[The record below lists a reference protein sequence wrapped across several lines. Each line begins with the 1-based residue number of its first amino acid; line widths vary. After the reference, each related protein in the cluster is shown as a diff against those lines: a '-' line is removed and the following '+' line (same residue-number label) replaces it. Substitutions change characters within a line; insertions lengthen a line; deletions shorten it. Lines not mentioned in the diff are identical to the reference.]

1 MDQSCRDECTKS
13 TFDYAVGVSG
23 ALTEFLNV
31 RETARRLDVH
41 ENTVRNWARS
51 GVLPDARVPG
61 SRFHR
66 FRTEDVERLLSQRG
80 AAVPSLQ
87 SERRTVNP
95 ELVSASQLVQ
105 WPTTRARDAQE
116 RFPEL
121 IRRLLVET
129 PGISSI
135 SVRSGD
141 GVALPGYDGLAEAER
156 TAYLPGGYL
165 AFEFGVDKN
174 PAQKATADYEN
185 RAAQGQTDKT
195 FVFITP
201 RRWGGKEAW
210 AEERRKQKIFA
221 DVCVLDA
228 DDIEG
233 WLKTSPAAH
242 YWISEHLG
250 LRPRDVQTLEDWW
263 DRFSASTSPALP
275 AALFAAGRDTQSEQ
289 LLTQLAGAPTLTVI
303 ESEWRQDCLAFV
315 YARTHDAEGQPAA
328 DGQPIIVVSA
338 SEIWN
343 RILEQP
349 GQAILIPLFDDA
361 SVSQALDRGHHVIS
375 VVDRATASR
384 RGVDIQL
391 PRADRPL
398 AAEAFQSV
406 DVEFRTAD
414 RLATLARRS
423 LPALAR
429 HLSRNPRFQRPDWAT
444 GADAALLAPLVLV
457 GTWTTADQDTAAVE
471 RLTGLNWGVIE
482 ESALRLSRTADPVL
496 RKVGSTWMFASP
508 EEAFLLLRDAVSQ
521 RSIERWTGEVK
532 NVLLEP
538 NPLLSLAPGERFAAQ
553 FRTPGERCSATM
565 RRGLAQGLALLGA
578 MGLDTRLDD
587 GSSLADVAARVV
599 RDLLRTA
606 NNDTSGRSWE
616 LVGRQLSFLAEA
628 APNEFLEAV
637 DDGLRGSDPVVL
649 KLFQE
654 DQESSLTIGPS
665 SPHPDL
671 LWAIETV
678 TWSEQYLLD
687 GVRVLARLTE
697 LEPGGKSGNRPASS
711 LAAILCGWVRN
722 TGAPL
727 ATRLQALDVAF
738 GVSDDVGWKLVFE
751 LWPSKHGWVMPPAAP
766 HIRDDWRPTSSSLP
780 MSEWSAFA
788 QGLIDRAIE
797 HAGTSPRRLRK
808 LVSGLTS
815 IAPTDRDRVLTY
827 LEDVSRDDVLDHDAR
842 LELWDK
848 VQTVVARHERFATA
862 DWAMPAEVL
871 DRLKTLAAALEPSS
885 DPQRFAYLF
894 DWHPDLPGYQQ
905 ADFEVYSARLSEV
918 RSEALRVILE
928 MPDWDVQVANL
939 AKRTKVPG
947 QLGWALAAQGDIDP
961 ATIVSW
967 LKEREGALREAAL
980 NYARNRMYLGG
991 PEWLL
996 TFLQLPDLSGEA
1008 RQAVIRQVP
1017 PQASYWQALRD
1028 SPDPTDVE
1036 TYWTT
1041 APMEVV
1047 ELPDA
1052 RDAIDAL
1059 VRHGRAWSAIAV
1071 ASYALDMA
1079 ERESENGADVLRGI
1093 DLIALLSAALKQA
1106 PMDGE
1111 IGQMTGYYLGEILD
1125 YLTSTDTPREGIA
1138 GFEFAYYRLL
1148 EHHREPVVLNQA
1160 LATQPEL
1167 FVDLVKRV
1175 YRGKHEPRRKRAES
1189 DEDHATQAWWVLH
1202 GWVGFP
1208 GRRDDGTL
1216 DAVVMRKWVVAA
1228 RLLLSDSDRADIGD
1242 ELIGQALA
1250 HSPSGDD
1257 GTWPAEPVR
1266 DMLEAIGSRELENG
1280 LVIGRLNSRG
1290 VTWRGVYDGGDQER
1304 TLAATYRSGSNST
1317 KATWPRTSRVLRA
1330 IAESYERDAT
1340 REDLKAELD
1349 ADQI

>member
-1 MDQSCRDECTKS
+1 
-13 TFDYAVGVSG
+13 VNG
-23 ALTEFLNV
+23 ASSEFLNV
-31 RETARRLDVH
+31 RETARRLAVH

-66 FRTEDVERLLSQRG
+66 FRAEDVERLLAQRG
-80 AAVPSLQ
+80 ATVPSLQ

-95 ELVSASQLVQ
+95 ELVGASQLVQ

-141 GVALPGYDGLAEAER
+141 GVALPGYDGLAEGEK
-156 TAYLPGGYL
+156 TAFLPGGHL
-165 AFEFGVDKN
+165 AFEFGVNKN
-174 PAQKATADYEN
+174 PAQKATTVYND

-210 AEERRKQKIFA
+210 AEERRRQKIFA
-221 DVCVLDA
+221 DVRVLDA
-228 DDIEG
+228 DDLEG
-233 WLKTSPAAH
+233 WLKVSPAAR

-263 DRFSASTSPALP
+263 ARFNTSTSPALP
-275 AALFAAGRDTQSEQ
+275 SALFAAGRAAQSEQ
-289 LLTQLAGAPTLTVI
+289 LLMRLAGAPTLTVI
-303 ESEWRQDCLAFV
+303 ESEWRQDCLAFL
-315 YARTHDAEGQPAA
+315 YASTHDGEGQPS
-328 DGQPIIVVSA
+328 GEGRSIIVVSA
-338 SEIWN
+338 REVWN

-361 SVSQALDRGHHVIS
+361 DVSHALDRGHHVIS

-406 DVEFRTAD
+406 GVEFRTAD
-414 RLATLARRS
+414 RLAALARRS

-457 GTWTTADQDTAAVE
+457 GAWTTSDHDTAAIE
-471 RLTGLNWGVIE
+471 RLTGRTWDVIE
-482 ESALRLSRTADPVL
+482 ETALRLSRTTDPVL
-496 RKVGSTWMFASP
+496 RKVGDTWMFASP
-508 EEAFLLLRDAVSQ
+508 EEAFLLLRNSVSQ
-521 RSIERWTGEVK
+521 RAIERWSSEAK
-532 NVLLEP
+532 NALLAP
-538 NPLLSLAPGERFAAQ
+538 SPLLGLTPEERFTAQ
-553 FRTPGERCSATM
+553 LRTSDERCSATM
-565 RRGLAQGLALLGA
+565 RRGLAQGLALMGA

-587 GSSLADVAARVV
+587 GSPLSDMAAHLV

-606 NNDTSGRSWE
+606 NEDPTGRGWE
-616 LVGRQLSFLAEA
+616 LIGRQLPLLAEA
-628 APNEFLEAV
+628 APDEFLEAV
-637 DDGLRGSDPVVL
+637 DEGLAGSDPVVL
-649 KLFQE
+649 KLFQDE
-654 DQESSLTIGPS
+654 QESSLSLGPS

-697 LEPGGKSGNRPASS
+697 LEPGGKSGNRPANS

-722 TGAPL
+722 TSAPL
-727 ATRLQALDVAF
+727 ETRLQAVDVTF
-738 GVSDDVGWKLVFE
+738 EVSDDVGWQLIFD
-751 LWPSKHGWVMPPAAP
+751 LWPSTHGWVMPPATP
-766 HIRDDWRPTSSSLP
+766 HFRDDWRPTTSSLP
-780 MSEWSAFA
+780 MTEWAAFA
-788 QGLIDRAIE
+788 EGLVDRAIE
-797 HAGTSPRRLRK
+797 HAGTDARRLRR
-808 LVSGLTS
+808 LVSGLQNV
-815 IAPTDRDRVLTY
+815 APTDRDRILTY
-827 LEDVSRDDVLDHDAR
+827 LEGVSREDALDDDTR

-848 VQTVVARHERFATA
+848 VQSVVARHERFSTA
-862 DWAMPAEVL
+862 DWALPPEAL
-871 DRLKTLAAALEPSS
+871 DRLKTLAAALEPRS

-894 DWHPDLPGYQQ
+894 DWSPDLHGYQQ
-905 ADFEVYSARLSEV
+905 TDVEAYSARLTEL
-918 RSEALRVILE
+918 RAGALRQILD
-928 MPDWDVQVANL
+928 MPDWDVQLANL
-939 AKRTKVPG
+939 AKRAKVPG
-947 QLGWALAAQGDIDP
+947 QLGYALATEGDIDP
-961 ATIVSW
+961 ATVVSW
-967 LKEREGALREAAL
+967 LRQGEGAVFEAAL
-980 NYARNRMYLGG
+980 NYTRSRMWLAG

-996 TFLQLPDLSGEA
+996 AFLQIPDLSGDA
-1008 RQAVIRQVP
+1008 RRAVLCQVP
-1017 PQASYWQALRD
+1017 ARATYWQALGE
-1028 SPDPTDVE
+1028 SSDPTDLN

-1052 RDAIDAL
+1052 REAIDEL
-1059 VRHGRAWSAIAV
+1059 VRRGRAWSAIAV
-1071 ASYALDMA
+1071 ASHALDMA
-1079 ERESENGADVLRGI
+1079 ERESENGADVLEGI
-1093 DLIALLSAALKQA
+1093 DVIAVLSAALKQA
-1106 PMDGE
+1106 PLDGE
-1111 IGQMTGYYLGEILD
+1111 IGQMTGYYLGQILD
-1125 YLTSTDTPREGIA
+1125 YLTASDAPRDKIA

-1148 EHHREPVVLNQA
+1148 EYHRDPVVLNQA
-1160 LATQPEL
+1160 LATEPDL

-1175 YRGKHEPRRKRAES
+1175 YRGKNEPRRNRDAE
-1189 DEDHATQAWWVLH
+1189 DQDHATQAWWVLH

-1216 DAVVMRKWVVAA
+1216 DEEIMRTWVVTA

-1242 ELIGQALA
+1242 ELIGQAFA
-1250 HSPSGDD
+1250 HSPAGRD
-1257 GTWPAEPVR
+1257 GVWPAEPVR
-1266 DMLEAIGSRELENG
+1266 DMVEAIGSRELENG

-1290 VTWRGVYDGGDQER
+1290 VTSRGVYDGGEQER
-1304 TLAATYRSGSNST
+1304 TLAAKYRSGSNST
-1317 KATWPRTSRVLRA
+1317 KVTWPRTSRVLRA
-1330 IAESYERDAT
+1330 IAEFYERDAK
-1340 REDLKAELD
+1340 REDLEAELD
-1349 ADQI
+1349 ADRP

>member
-1 MDQSCRDECTKS
+1 M
-13 TFDYAVGVSG
+13 SG
-23 ALTEFLNV
+23 APAGFLNV

-51 GVLPDARVPG
+51 GALPDARVPG

-66 FRTEDVERLLSQRG
+66 FRSEDVDRLLSQRG

-95 ELVSASQLVQ
+95 ELVIASQLVQ
-105 WPTTRARDAQE
+105 WPTARARDAQE

-129 PGISSI
+129 PGISNI

-141 GVALPGYDGLAEAER
+141 GVALPGYDGLAEAEK

-210 AEERRKQKIFA
+210 VEERREQKIFA
-221 DVCVLDA
+221 KVCVLDA
-228 DDIEG
+228 DDLEG
-233 WLKTSPAAH
+233 WLKASPAAH

-250 LRPRDVQTLEDWW
+250 LRPREVQTLEGWW
-263 DRFSASTSPALP
+263 DRFSASTSPTLP
-275 AALFAAGRDTQSEQ
+275 AALFAAGRDAQSERLLNQ
-289 LLTQLAGAPTLTVI
+289 LSGAPTLTVI
-303 ESEWRQDCLAFV
+303 ESEWRQDCLGFI
-315 YARTHDAEGQPAA
+315 YASTHDAEGQPSA
-328 DGQPIIVVSA
+328 DGQSIIVVSA
-338 SEIWN
+338 IETWN

-349 GQAILIPLFDDA
+349 GQAILIPLFNDA
-361 SVSQALDRGHHVIS
+361 SISQALDQGHHVIS
-375 VVDRATASR
+375 VVDRANVSR

-398 AAEAFQSV
+398 AAEAFLSV

-414 RLATLARRS
+414 RLAALARRS

-429 HLSRNPRFQRPDWAT
+429 HLSRDPRFQRPHWAT

-457 GTWTTADQDTAAVE
+457 GTWTTADQDTAAME
-471 RLTGLNWGVIE
+471 RLTGLNWGAIE
-482 ESALRLSRTADPVL
+482 ESALRLSRTTDPVL
-496 RKVGSTWMFASP
+496 RKVGNTWMFASP
-508 EEAFLLLRDAVSQ
+508 EEAFLLLRDSVTQ
-521 RSIERWTGEVK
+521 RSINRWSSEVK

-538 NPLLSLAPGERFAAQ
+538 NPFLGLNAEARFAAEL
-553 FRTPGERCSATM
+553 RPPEERCSATM

-587 GSSLADVAARVV
+587 GSSLTDVAARVV

-606 NNDTSGRSWE
+606 NNDKTGRSWE
-616 LVGRQLSFLAEA
+616 LLGRQLSYLAEA
-628 APNEFLEAV
+628 APNEFLDAV
-637 DDGLRGSDPVVL
+637 DEGLNGSDRVVL
-649 KLFQE
+649 TLFQE
-654 DQESSLTIGPS
+654 DQQSLMSIGPS

-678 TWSEQYLLD
+678 TWSEQYLLE

-697 LEPGGKSGNRPASS
+697 LEPGGKSGNRPANS

-722 TGAPL
+722 TGAAL
-727 ATRLQALDVAF
+727 ETRLQALDVAF
-738 GVSDDVGWKLVFE
+738 EVSDDVGWKLLFE
-751 LWPSKHGWVMPPAAP
+751 LWPSTHGWVMPPAAP

-788 QGLIDRAIE
+788 QGLIDRAIK
-797 HAGTSPRRLRK
+797 HAGTDPRRLRK
-808 LVSGLTS
+808 LVSGLTG
-815 IAPTDRDRVLTY
+815 IAPTDRDRVLKY
-827 LEDVSRDDVLDHDAR
+827 LEYISRDGMLDHDTR

-848 VQTVVARHERFATA
+848 LQAVTARHERYATA
-862 DWAMPAEVL
+862 DWAMPPKVV
-871 DRLKTLAAALEPSS
+871 DRLRRLAVTLEPSS
-885 DPQRFAYLF
+885 DPQRFSYLF
-894 DWHPDLPGYQQ
+894 DWHPDLPGFQQ
-905 ADFEVYSARLSEV
+905 TDFEAYSARLRDL
-918 RSEALRVILE
+918 RSEALQAILG
-928 MPDWDVQVANL
+928 MPDWDVHVANL

-947 QLGWALAAQGDIDP
+947 QVGWALAAEGDIDP
-961 ATIVSW
+961 ATVVSW
-967 LKEREGALREAAL
+967 LKEREGALHEAAI

-996 TFLQLPDLSGEA
+996 TFLQLPDLSGDA
-1008 RQAVIRQVP
+1008 RLAVLRQVP
-1017 PQASYWQALRD
+1017 CRASYWQALQD
-1028 SPDPTDVE
+1028 SPDPTDVK

-1041 APMEVV
+1041 APMDVV

-1052 RDAIDAL
+1052 RDAINAL
-1059 VRHGRAWSAIAV
+1059 VHHGRAWSAIAV

-1079 ERESENGADVLRGI
+1079 DREPENATDKLRGI
-1093 DLIALLSAALKQA
+1093 DLIALLDAALKQA
-1106 PMDGE
+1106 PMEDE
-1111 IGQMTGYYLGEILD
+1111 IGPMTGYYLGEILD
-1125 YLTSTDTPREGIA
+1125 HLASTDAPREGIA

-1148 EHHREPVVLNQA
+1148 EHHREPVVLNQE
-1160 LATQPEL
+1160 LATEPEL
-1167 FVDLVKRV
+1167 FVDLVKRA
-1175 YRGKHEPRRKRAES
+1175 YRGKNEPRRKRAES

-1208 GRRDDGTL
+1208 GRLDDLTL
-1216 DAVVMRKWVVAA
+1216 DADAMRKWVVAA

-1242 ELIGQALA
+1242 ELIGQAFA
-1250 HSPSGDD
+1250 HSPAGHD
-1257 GTWPAEPVR
+1257 GTWPAEPIR
-1266 DMLEAIGSRELENG
+1266 DMLEDIGSRELENG

-1290 VTWRGVYDGGDQER
+1290 VTSRGVYEGGNQER
-1304 TLAATYRSGSNST
+1304 TLAAIYRSGSNST
-1317 KATWPRTSRVLRA
+1317 KATWPRTSRALRA
-1330 IAESYERDAT
+1330 IAESYERDAN

-1349 ADQI
+1349 ADQL

>member
-1 MDQSCRDECTKS
+1 MN
-13 TFDYAVGVSG
+13 G
-23 ALTEFLNV
+23 ASAEFLNV
-31 RETARRLDVH
+31 RETARRLAVH
-41 ENTVRNWARS
+41 ENTVRNWTRS

-61 SRFHR
+61 SRYHR
-66 FRTEDVERLLSQRG
+66 FRVEDVERLLAQRG
-80 AAVPSLQ
+80 ATVPSLQ

-141 GVALPGYDGLAEAER
+141 GVALPGYDGLAEAEK
-156 TAYLPGGYL
+156 TAFLPGGHL
-165 AFEFGVDKN
+165 AFEFGVNKN
-174 PAQKATADYEN
+174 PAQKATTVYND

-210 AEERRKQKIFA
+210 AEERREQKIFA
-221 DVCVLDA
+221 YVCVLDA
-228 DDIEG
+228 DDLEG
-233 WLKTSPAAH
+233 WLKASPAAR

-275 AALFAAGRDTQSEQ
+275 PALFVAGRAAQSEH
-289 LLTQLAGAPTLTVI
+289 LLMQLAGAPTLTVI

-315 YARTHDAEGQPAA
+315 YASTHDAEGQPS
-328 DGQPIIVVSA
+328 GEGRSIIVVSA
-338 SEIWN
+338 KEVWN

-361 SVSQALDRGHHVIS
+361 SVSHALDRGHHVIS

-406 DVEFRTAD
+406 GVEFRAAD
-414 RLATLARRS
+414 RLAALARRS

-429 HLSRNPRFQRPDWAT
+429 HLSRNLRFQRPDWAT
-444 GADAALLAPLVLV
+444 GTEAALLAPLVLA
-457 GTWTTADQDTAAVE
+457 GTWTTADQDTAAIE
-471 RLTGLNWGVIE
+471 RLTGRTWEVIE
-482 ESALRLSRTADPVL
+482 ETALRLSRTTDPVL
-496 RKVGSTWMFASP
+496 RKVGDTWMFASP
-508 EEAFLLLRDAVSQ
+508 EEAFLLLRDSVFQ
-521 RSIERWTGEVK
+521 RAIERWSSEVK
-532 NVLLEP
+532 NALLAP
-538 NPLLSLAPGERFAAQ
+538 NPLLGLTPEERFTAR
-553 FRTPGERCSATM
+553 FRTPEERCSATM
-565 RRGLAQGLALLGA
+565 RRGLAQGLALMGA
-578 MGLDTRLDD
+578 MGLDTQLDD
-587 GSSLADVAARVV
+587 GSTLSDVASRVV
-599 RDLLRTA
+599 RDLLRIA
-606 NNDTSGRSWE
+606 NNDPTGRCWE
-616 LVGRQLSFLAEA
+616 LIGRQLSLLAEA
-628 APNEFLEAV
+628 APDEFLEAV
-637 DDGLRGSDPVVL
+637 DEGLTGSDPVVL

-654 DQESSLTIGPS
+654 DQASSLSLGSS

-687 GVRVLARLTE
+687 GVRVLARLNE
-697 LEPGGKSGNRPASS
+697 LKPGGKSGNRPASS

-722 TGAPL
+722 TAAPL
-727 ATRLQALDVAF
+727 ETRLQALDVTF
-738 GVSDDVGWKLVFE
+738 GVSDEIGWRLIFD
-751 LWPSKHGWVMPPAAP
+751 LWPSTHGWVMPPAAP
-766 HIRDDWRPTSSSLP
+766 HVRDDWRPATSSLP
-780 MSEWSAFA
+780 MSDWAAFA
-788 QGLIDRAIE
+788 QRLVDRAIQ
-797 HAGTSPRRLRK
+797 HAGTDSRRLRR
-808 LVSGLTS
+808 LVSGLNS

-827 LEDVSRDDVLDHDAR
+827 LEGVSRVDALDDDTR

-848 VQTVVARHERFATA
+848 VQAVVARHERFSTA
-862 DWAMPAEVL
+862 DWAMPPEVL
-871 DRLKTLAAALEPSS
+871 DRLKTLAAALEPAS

-894 DWHPDLPGYQQ
+894 DWRPDLPGYQQ
-905 ADFEVYSARLSEV
+905 TDFEAYSARLTEL
-918 RSEALRVILE
+918 RAEALRETLD
-928 MPDWDVQVANL
+928 MPDWDVQLANL

-947 QLGWALAAQGDIDP
+947 QLGWALAAEGDIVP
-961 ATIVSW
+961 TTIVSW
-967 LKEREGALREAAL
+967 LRQGEGALCEAGL
-980 NYARNRMYLGG
+980 SYARNRMWLGG

-996 TFLQLPDLSGEA
+996 AFLQIPDLTGDA
-1008 RQAVIRQVP
+1008 RRAVLRQIPTQAT
-1017 PQASYWQALRD
+1017 YWQAMGD
-1028 SPDPTDVE
+1028 SSDPTDLN

-1052 RDAIDAL
+1052 REAIDEL
-1059 VRHGRAWSAIAV
+1059 VAHGRAWSAIGV
-1071 ASYALDMA
+1071 ASHALDMA
-1079 ERESENGADVLRGI
+1079 EHESENGADALEGI

-1106 PMDGE
+1106 PLDGE
-1111 IGQMTGYYLGEILD
+1111 TGQMTGYYLGQILA
-1125 YLTSTDTPREGIA
+1125 YLTSTDAPRDEIA

-1148 EHHREPVVLNQA
+1148 EHHRDPVVLNQA
-1160 LATQPEL
+1160 LATEPEL

-1175 YRGKHEPRRKRAES
+1175 YRGKNEPRRNRADN
-1189 DEDHATQAWWVLH
+1189 DEDHATRAWWVLH

-1216 DAVVMRKWVVAA
+1216 DEDIMRKWVVSA
-1228 RLLLSDSDRADIGD
+1228 RLLLSDLDRADIGD
-1242 ELIGQALA
+1242 ELIGQAFA
-1250 HSPSGDD
+1250 HSPAGHD

-1290 VTWRGVYDGGDQER
+1290 VTSRGVYDGGDQER
-1304 TLAATYRSGSNST
+1304 TLAAKYRSGSHST

-1330 IAESYERDAT
+1330 IAESYERDAK
-1340 REDLKAELD
+1340 REDLEAALD
-1349 ADQI
+1349 ADQP